1 MRLQLLE
8 HAPAKSSKRPPL
20 LFVHGAYCAA
30 WVWKEFFFPWYARQG
45 YHCYAVSLRGHGGSE
60 GRGPVNTWSLADYL
74 ADVEQ
79 TLQQIPKDP
88 VLIGHSMG
96 AVVVQKLLEK
106 KDFPAAVL
114 MAPSPPDGL
123 IAPMMQLGM
132 INPGMMSAV
141 MGGLGGALPGQA
153 AAEML
158 FPSQTPELKARYAKE
173 MEGIESV
180 RVGMD
185 MSMGDTVRPRK
196 DMSTPVTVVGA
207 QNDELVPL
215 DQLNRTAKRYGV
227 EPLVVP
233 DISHLMMLDGPW
245 EQAAEAAMTGMAS

>member
-79 TLQQIPKDP
+79 VLQQIPKDP

-123 IAPMMQLGM
+123 ITPMMQPGRV
-132 INPGMMSAV
+132 NPSMMSAF

-185 MSMGDTVRPRK
+185 MSMGDTVRPRNE
-196 DMSTPVTVVGA
+196 MRTPVTVVGA

-215 DQLNRTAKRYGV
+215 NQLQRTAKRYSV
-227 EPLVVP
+227 EPIVVP

-245 EQAAEAAMTGMAS
+245 EQAAEAAMTGMVL